1 MRELERVAFITH
13 WGWRRPHIH
22 RPGVDV
28 VVPPML
34 KVAQLIDESP
44 YLHPER
50 NARPGTEYRYLLS
63 FVGSVRPHTPGYSFG
78 VRQAVFARYANDTR
92 FFLRDARGESKVPR
106 SRRDRVKIAP
116 RQLASAARASA
127 GRRTK
132 GALSARVP
140 LGDARLEVL
149 PRTRRDGLRHAR
161 SRGCLAGASCHRRRR
176 CTAHAR
182 ASVAPSVCPR
192 GRAACRL

>member
-1 MRELERVAFITH
+1 MRELERVTFITH

-92 FFLRDARGESKVPR
+92 FFLRDARGESKAPR
-106 SRRDRVKIAP
+106 SRRDRAEIARRSRP
-116 RQLASAARASA
+116 LRHCVEATLECRRC
-127 GRRTK
+127 GRRST
-132 GALSARVP
+132 V
-140 LGDARLEVL
+140 
-149 PRTRRDGLRHAR
+149 RRRPIR
-161 SRGCLAGASCHRRRR
+161 SRRWSD
-176 CTAHAR
+176 
-182 ASVAPSVCPR
+182 
-192 GRAACRL
+192 